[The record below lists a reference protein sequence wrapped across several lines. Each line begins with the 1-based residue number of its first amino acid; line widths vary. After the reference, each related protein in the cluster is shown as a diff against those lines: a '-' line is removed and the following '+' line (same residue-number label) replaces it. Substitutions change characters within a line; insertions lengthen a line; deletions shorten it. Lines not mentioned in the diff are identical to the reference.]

1 MKITTRD
8 EYAEA
13 IERANRLRGQGQSA
27 ETSTEL
33 AALDAAIQA
42 YEQQPD
48 QPGRTPGKPTADPYG
63 KDRE

>member
-1 MKITTRD
+1 MKITSRA

-13 IERANRLRGQGQSA
+13 IERANQLRGRGQSA

-33 AALDAAIQA
+33 ATLDAAIHA
-42 YEQQPD
+42 YEQLPD

-63 KDRE
+63 KD